1 MEVLDVKKRLAK
13 KKMKRQ
19 AQCAAENTMELKA
32 AAEHVTEADAAAA
45 DVAVGAEKA
54 AAERVT
60 AADVA
65 VAAAAEEAPKAKTA
79 AVKKDAVS
87 EGEAQAKTK
96 AVCAPKKKAPAKN
109 SRPVNIFY
117 EFSSHSVE
125 QQEIIDKIKGWWK
138 EQGYL
143 LKDLKELAV
152 YLKVEENRAY
162 YVINDSVKGSVAVG

>member
-1 MEVLDVKKRLAK
+1 
-13 KKMKRQ
+13 MKRQ

-32 AAEHVTEADAAAA
+32 AAERMTAADAAAA
-45 DVAVGAEKA
+45 DV
-54 AAERVT
+54 
-60 AADVA
+60 
-65 VAAAAEEAPKAKTA
+65 AAAEEAPKAKTA

>member
-32 AAEHVTEADAAAA
+32 AAERMTAADAAPDAEKAAAEHVTAADAAAA
-45 DVAVGAEKA
+45 DV
-54 AAERVT
+54 
-60 AADVA
+60 
-65 VAAAAEEAPKAKTA
+65 AAAEEAPKAKTA
-79 AVKKDAVS
+79 AVKKDAAS
-87 EGEAQAKTK
+87 EGKTQVQTK

>member
-13 KKMKRQ
+13 KKMKCQ

-32 AAEHVTEADAAAA
+32 AAEHVTAADAAAAEEKAAAEHAAAADAAAA
-45 DVAVGAEKA
+45 DVA
-54 AAERVT
+54 
-60 AADVA
+60 
-65 VAAAAEEAPKAKTA
+65 AAEEAPKATTA